1 MLQQKGKEW
10 QTGLKK
16 KKESTKTAYRRLILE
31 QNTQIAKEKD
41 ISCK

>member
-1 MLQQKGKEW
+1 MADW
-10 QTGLKK
+10 IKK
-16 KKESTKTAYRRLILE
+16 KKESTETAYRRLILE